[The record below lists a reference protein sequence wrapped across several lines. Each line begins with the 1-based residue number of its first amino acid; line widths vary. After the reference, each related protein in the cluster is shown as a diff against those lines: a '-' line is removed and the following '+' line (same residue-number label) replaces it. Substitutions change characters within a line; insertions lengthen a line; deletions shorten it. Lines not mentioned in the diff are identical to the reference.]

1 MTSQPTCSHDL
12 DPADSLRRPEEMAL
26 PDARMGSGTY
36 AQRRLDGHH
45 HAISGLTFG
54 KVVPDD
60 VRIHFETAKNLFLY
74 SWCVYRFYMVAE
86 QYALTTLEFGL
97 RSKFIDEGLLKK
109 DDDRVPGLKF
119 LLRTARERDLISD
132 AHFTPRLDIASEL
145 ARHRHFLEVSQT
157 MREQGL
163 TEILYDDSAVG
174 PSEEDLAIDWL
185 EKVADSLPDIRNMHG
200 HGTGNLY
207 PTVFRTFVIVHNIIG
222 QLFEDRH
229 IPSQTT

>member
-1 MTSQPTCSHDL
+1 MTNPTSLNDL
-12 DPADSLRRPEEMAL
+12 DPADSLRRPEEIAL
-26 PDARMGSGTY
+26 PDPRMGSGAY
-36 AQRRLDGHH
+36 ARSRLDGHH

-54 KVVPDD
+54 KAVPDD

-97 RSKFIDEGLLKK
+97 RSKFIAEGLLNK
-109 DDDRVPGLKF
+109 DDDRVPGLKY
-119 LLRTARERDLISD
+119 LLRTARVKGLVSD
-132 AHFTPRLDIASEL
+132 GRFTPRLDIASEL

-157 MREQGL
+157 MRDQGL
-163 TEILYDDSAVG
+163 TEMHYDDSAVG

-185 EKVADSLPDIRNMHG
+185 EKVAESLPDIRNMHV

-207 PTVFRTFVIVHNIIG
+207 PTVFRTFVIVHNIIE
-222 QLFEDRH
+222 QLFDEQQGT
-229 IPSQTT
+229 SLTV